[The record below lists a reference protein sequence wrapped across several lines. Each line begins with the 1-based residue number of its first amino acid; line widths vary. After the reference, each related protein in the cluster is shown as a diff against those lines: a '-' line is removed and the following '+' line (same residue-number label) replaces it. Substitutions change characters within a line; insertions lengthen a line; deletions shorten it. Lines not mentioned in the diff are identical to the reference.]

1 MQFPKCLFA
10 SIVFVTSIQL
20 TAIIVSGTTPALAEA
35 IKPPAEEAV
44 SKDADGQFVWGL
56 PKSFE
61 SVGTTVF
68 YFRKA
73 IELNGDENVV
83 IDITCDDGYRLYF
96 NGRLIGSDKNWQSVE
111 RYDVTANAVKG
122 RNVVAV
128 QAENGSVGPAGLYV
142 KVESQSGETKST
154 FCTDK
159 SWKFNTIPMPGWR
172 FSSFDDKTWK
182 PAFEQVKFRGGG
194 PWGDRFV
201 FAKTIE
207 VVPKAVSRSKRD
219 GFELLDGDRVVFL
232 GDTFI
237 ERMQT
242 NDYIETMITSQFPN
256 RKIVFRNLGWS
267 GDNVFGTSR
276 AVFGSVADGFR
287 RLENDVKLTR
297 PTLIVLSY
305 GRNES
310 FNGKD
315 YLPTF
320 LNGLETLVE
329 VLSTTGAE
337 IAFLSP
343 TLMENLGPPL
353 PSPEKQNELISYY
366 SDAIRGYAENSGR
379 HFIDNLKPLGT
390 ATVSKTSVPAIRDR
404 LTDNGIHFTDYGY
417 WRTAFNFAKKF
428 GGSPARCE
436 FSFDLADQTYST
448 IGSTVQSVSSNETSL
463 RFNSLD
469 DRIPFSPAPKD
480 TPRGGRMMAIHDLV
494 KVTGLAP
501 GKYGLKINGKPTV
514 MAPAEQWNA
523 GLFINRG
530 NYLPQVE
537 ELRSKI
543 KRKNEMFFHRY
554 RPQNETY
561 LFLFRKHEQGNNAVE
576 IPKFDPI
583 VEKLE
588 QEIDALKKPK
598 VVKYLL
604 EKISDPSELTDQK

>member
-20 TAIIVSGTTPALAEA
+20 TAIIVSGTTPVLAEA
-35 IKPPAEEAV
+35 IKPPAEEAA

-56 PKSFE
+56 PNSFE

-73 IELNGDENVV
+73 IELNGDEKVV

-219 GFELLDGDRVVFL
+219 GFELLDGDRVIFL

-287 RLENDVKLTR
+287 RLENDVKLAR

-417 WRTAFNFAKKF
+417 WRTAYNFAKKF

-463 RFNSLD
+463 RFSSLD

-537 ELRSKI
+537 KLRSKI

>member
-1 MQFPKCLFA
+1 MQFPKRLFA
-10 SIVFVTSIQL
+10 SIVFVTCIQL
-20 TAIIVSGTTPALAEA
+20 TSIIVSGTTTLLILATE
-35 IKPPAEEAV
+35 PPTQETV
-44 SKDADGQFVWGL
+44 SKDVEGQFVWGL
-56 PKSFE
+56 PNSLE

-73 IELNGDENVV
+73 IELNGSEKVV

-111 RYDVTANAVKG
+111 RYDVTANVVKG

-142 KVESQSGETKST
+142 KVESQAGETKSIV
-154 FCTDK
+154 CTDK

-172 FSSFDDKTWK
+172 FSSFDDKSWK
-182 PAFEQVKFRGGG
+182 PSFEQVAFRGGG

-201 FAKTIE
+201 YSKTIA
-207 VVPKAVSRSKRD
+207 VVPQAKSRSKRD

-242 NDYIETMITSQFPN
+242 NDYIETMITTQFPN

-297 PTLIVLSY
+297 PTLIVLGY

-320 LNGLETLVE
+320 LSGLETLVE

-343 TLMENLGPPL
+343 TLMEDLGPPL
-353 PSPEKQNELISYY
+353 PSPEKQNELISFY
-366 SDAIRGYAENSGR
+366 SNAIRRYAENSDR
-379 HFIDNLKPLGT
+379 PFIDNLKPLGSS
-390 ATVSKTSVPAIRDR
+390 TVSKTSVPAIRDR
-404 LTDNGIHFTDYGY
+404 LTDNGIHYTDYGY
-417 WRTAFNFAKKF
+417 WRTAFSFAEKF
-428 GGSPARCE
+428 GASPARCE
-436 FSFDLADQTYST
+436 YSFDLADQTYST
-448 IGSTVQSVSSNETSL
+448 IGSTLQSLSSNETSL
-463 RFNSLD
+463 QFSALD

-480 TPRGGRMMAIHDLV
+480 TPRGGRMMAIHDV
-494 KVTGLAP
+494 FKVTGLAP

-530 NYLPQVE
+530 NYLPQIE

-583 VEKLE
+583 VESLE
-588 QEIDALKKPK
+588 GEIDVLKKPTI
-598 VVKYLL
+598 VEYAL
-604 EKISDPSELTDQK
+604 EKISEPSQLSDQK